1 MDWVKGIGFGLV
13 IWMIFFGAISVA
25 TGWGATADPRG
36 DTLRPVLAP
45 FAALVFA
52 TYLSSR
58 NLATA
63 AEYGAMWVST
73 SFILD
78 YLVSTRFDPEIF
90 SSGLLWAGYALVF
103 LAPLATF
110 AGHGA
115 RAHRIV

>member
-1 MDWVKGIGFGLV
+1 MDWVKGIGFGLA
-13 IWMIFFGAISVA
+13 IWMILFVAISAA

-36 DTLRPVLAP
+36 DTLRAVLAP
-45 FAALVFA
+45 FLALIFSS
-52 TYLSSR
+52 YLSSR

-78 YLVSTRFDPEIF
+78 YLVSTRFDPEVF
-90 SSGLLWAGYALVF
+90 SSALLWAGYALIF

-110 AGHGA
+110 AGYGERA
-115 RAHRIV
+115 RRIV